1 MEKKKTRYL
10 KEMSWTEFDS
20 RREKTELIII
30 PSGAFEVYGP
40 HLPLGTDTLVSEK
53 ISEIVAEKMNGLI
66 GPTLEVGDSSALN
79 EFPGTITIKPENFK
93 EYMKDTVRSL
103 QHWGYRK
110 FLFLNTHKGNIP
122 LIKQVMNE
130 LENVNESKFAQID
143 YWRFLM
149 GLDEGIIES
158 EKWAHTHASE
168 AGTSVMLHLYPELV
182 DVSKWVNEPP
192 RFINKFPDI
201 LNHSKFSNLTKSG
214 TIGNATLGTKEKGE
228 QLVNRSVNR
237 IIDFLIEDWD
247 LRK

>member
-1 MEKKKTRYL
+1 
-10 KEMSWTEFDS
+10 
-20 RREKTELIII
+20 
-30 PSGAFEVYGP
+30 
-40 HLPLGTDTLVSEK
+40 
-53 ISEIVAEKMNGLI
+53 KMNGLI

-122 LIKQVMNE
+122 LIKHVMNE
-130 LENVNESKFAQID
+130 LENVNESKFAKID
-143 YWRFLM
+143 YWRFLL

-158 EKWAHTHASE
+158 EKLAHTHASE

>member
-1 MEKKKTRYL
+1 
-10 KEMSWTEFDS
+10 
-20 RREKTELIII
+20 
-30 PSGAFEVYGP
+30 
-40 HLPLGTDTLVSEK
+40 
-53 ISEIVAEKMNGLI
+53 KMNGLI

-158 EKWAHTHASE
+158 EKWEIGRASCRE
-168 AGTSVMLHLYPELV
+168 
-182 DVSKWVNEPP
+182 
-192 RFINKFPDI
+192 R
-201 LNHSKFSNLTKSG
+201 
-214 TIGNATLGTKEKGE
+214 
-228 QLVNRSVNR
+228 RR
-237 IIDFLIEDWD
+237 I
-247 LRK
+247 